1 MSNDLSSEL
10 LEHARSKCLG
20 PSDILTQLI
29 SRYASH
35 KAKDSAFA
43 DQRALMETITEIA
56 VLRGVNKE
64 LRETITVLIAERDR
78 QTEII
83 VTLRQELKEAKAR
96 NTMYLSKIQEHEA
109 REY

>member
-1 MSNDLSSEL
+1 MSEDILAF
-10 LEHARSKCLG
+10 ARTKCLG

-29 SRYASH
+29 SRHASH

-43 DQRALMETITEIA
+43 DQRALRQTIEEIA
-56 VLRGVNKE
+56 SLR
-64 LRETITVLIAERDR
+64 AERDR

-96 NTMYLSKIQEHEA
+96 NTMYLSKIQEFEA